1 MYLAKVIGSTVVPQK
16 IPALVGK
23 KIMLVEPITTE
34 GTAVSGLQKVVVDA
48 VGAGVTDTVI
58 VSQGT
63 AARIYFNEPNNG
75 IDEAIVGIVD
85 SINCD

>member
-23 KIMLVEPITTE
+23 KLMLVEPITTE
-34 GTAVSGLQKVVVDA
+34 GAVVSGLQKVVVDA

>member
-23 KIMLVEPITTE
+23 KLMLVEPITTE

>member
-23 KIMLVEPITTE
+23 KLMLVEPITTE
-34 GTAVSGLQKVVVDA
+34 GAVVSGLQKVVVDA

-63 AARIYFNEPNNG
+63 SARIYFNEPNDG